1 MKHTNINRASKVW
14 LVIALVVLGFGLT
27 GCQNSSE
34 RRIDQQPVKL
44 TALRSATDAIKAV
57 DAGLAA
63 QLLEMTVGIENSLD
77 RGDNAGATKTL
88 QSLAHKV
95 FTTSQDT
102 VPVELLIPAMDA
114 VVQTQDR
121 FDLPAGTKAHP
132 GHYCRRTGKNTG
144 VCTERNPNDKCF
156 TIDSIPDGCLGTP

>member
-77 RGDNAGATKTL
+77 RGDKTAATQTL